1 LLHFS
6 LKSGTIFYR
15 NRPRNRL
22 RYRDRSYRLRVSGLT
37 LVSNFITITGL
48 QDQVYSSSIPL
59 FSIILARFVSM
70 KLFDQYPV
78 SLTNSLSG
86 KKEIL
91 NVINPGHL
99 GLYVCGPTV
108 YNNVHL
114 GNVRTFMMFDI
125 VARYFRFLEYKVRYV
140 RNITDVGHLE
150 NDADEGEDK
159 IAKKARLEQLEPM
172 EIVKHYTEGFHQ
184 VMRQFNI
191 LPPNIEPSATG
202 HIVEQIE
209 IVKKLIANGFAYEVN
224 GSVYFDV
231 TRYNADHHYGILSGR
246 VVEELMESGRK
257 LDSQDEKR
265 NKIDFALWKKASPHH
280 IMRWPSP
287 WGDGFPGWHIECTV
301 MSTKY
306 LGETFDIHGGGM
318 DLKFPH
324 HECEIAQAVGA
335 TGKTPV
341 HYWLHT
347 NMLTVN
353 GQKMSK
359 SLGNSFLPSELFAG
373 NHPLLDKG
381 YGPMTVRF
389 FMLQSHYSSTLDFSN
404 DALRAAEKGYKKLS
418 NALGAA
424 KKLVHSVN
432 GKPDPELATSLN
444 SMIDDLHRNMSDD
457 FNTATTLATLFE
469 MSARI
474 NDFKSG
480 NVALSSLDG
489 DTFERFRNAYTS
501 FMEDV
506 LGLTEEEEHNQA
518 LLDGVIKVLIDLRKK
533 ARHDRDFS
541 LSDKIRDD
549 LKVMGVQ
556 LMDGKDGDMSF
567 TID

>member
-1 LLHFS
+1 
-6 LKSGTIFYR
+6 
-15 NRPRNRL
+15 
-22 RYRDRSYRLRVSGLT
+22 
-37 LVSNFITITGL
+37 
-48 QDQVYSSSIPL
+48 
-59 FSIILARFVSM
+59 M
-70 KLFDQYPV
+70 KHYDKYPV
-78 SLTNSLSG
+78 HLTNSLSG
-86 KKEIL
+86 EKEFL
-91 NVINPGHL
+91 KPVNPGHI
-99 GLYVCGPTV
+99 GMYVCGPTV
-108 YNNVHL
+108 YNDVHL

-125 VARYFRFLEYKVRYV
+125 VSRYLRFIGYSVRYV

-172 EIVKHYTEGFHQ
+172 EVVKYYTDGFHT

-191 LPPNIEPSATG
+191 LPPSIEPAATG
-202 HIVEQIE
+202 HLVEQIE
-209 IVKKLIANGFAYEVN
+209 IVKKLIENGLAYEVN

-231 TRYNADHHYGILSGR
+231 TQYNKNQHYGILSGR
-246 VVEELMESGRK
+246 VVEELMQSGRK
-257 LDSQDEKR
+257 LDGQDEKR
-265 NKIDFALWKKASPHH
+265 NRIDFALWKKASPYH

-287 WGDGFPGWHIECTV
+287 WGEGFPGWHIECTV

-335 TGKTPV
+335 NGKMPA

-359 SLGNSFLPSELFAG
+359 SLGNSFLPRELFSG
-373 NHPLLDKG
+373 NHSLLEKG

-404 DALRAAEKGYKKLS
+404 EALSAAEKGFKKLS
-418 NALGAA
+418 NALSVI
-424 KKLVHSVN
+424 KKFTHPGDN
-432 GKPDPELATSLN
+432 TPDKELTQALIKLTEELY
-444 SMIDDLHRNMSDD
+444 INMSDD
-457 FNTATTLATLFE
+457 FNTARTLAVLFE

-480 NVALSSLDG
+480 NLLLGSIDKE
-489 DTFERFRNAYTS
+489 TFESFKSTFIG

-506 LGLTEEEEHNQA
+506 LGLKEEEENNHG
-518 LLDGVIKVLIDLRKK
+518 LLNGVINVLIELRKK
-533 ARHDRDFS
+533 ARQDRNFA

-549 LKVMGVQ
+549 LKAMGVQ
-556 LMDGKDGDMSF
+556 LMDGKNGEMSY

>member
-1 LLHFS
+1 MELY
-6 LKSGTIFYR
+6 K
-15 NRPRNRL
+15 
-22 RYRDRSYRLRVSGLT
+22 
-37 LVSNFITITGL
+37 
-48 QDQVYSSSIPL
+48 
-59 FSIILARFVSM
+59 
-70 KLFDQYPV
+70 KYPIH
-78 SLTNSLSG
+78 LTNSLSG
-86 KKEIL
+86 EKEL
-91 NVINPGHL
+91 FKPVNEGHL
-99 GLYVCGPTV
+99 GMYVCGPTV
-108 YNNVHL
+108 YSDVHL
-114 GNVRTFMMFDI
+114 GNVRTFLTFDI
-125 VARYFRFLEYKVRYV
+125 VSRYYRFLGYKVRYV

-172 EIVKHYTEGFHQ
+172 EVVKKITEGFHH
-184 VMRQFNI
+184 VLRQFNMI
-191 LPPNIEPSATG
+191 PPSIEPSATG

-209 IVKKLIANGFAYEVN
+209 IVKKLIQHGLAYEVN

-231 TRYNADHHYGILSGR
+231 LKYNEHHHYGILSGR
-246 VVEELMESGRK
+246 VIEELMESGRK

-265 NKIDFALWKKASPHH
+265 NKIDFALWKKASPYH
-280 IMRWPSP
+280 IMRWISP
-287 WGDGFPGWHIECTV
+287 WGEGFPGWHIECTV

-306 LGETFDIHGGGM
+306 LGETFDVHGGGM

-335 TGKTPV
+335 NNKQPAN
-341 HYWLHT
+341 YWLHS

-373 NHPLLDKG
+373 THALLDKG

-404 DALRAAEKGYKKLS
+404 EALHAAEKGFKRLVNALTAIKKLEHPGS
-418 NALGAA
+418 NQENNEVTEALKRLIEACY
-424 KKLVHSVN
+424 
-432 GKPDPELATSLN
+432 E
-444 SMIDDLHRNMSDD
+444 NMSDD
-457 FNTATTLATLFE
+457 FNTAKTLAVLFE

-480 NVALSSLDG
+480 NTSLNQIDAE
-489 DTFERFRNAYTS
+489 TFNHFKQTYIS

-506 LGLTEEEEHNQA
+506 LGLLEEEEHNTG
-518 LLDGVIKVLIDLRKK
+518 LLNGVINVLIELRKK
-533 ARHDRDFS
+533 ARQDKNFA

-549 LKVMGVQ
+549 LKTLGVQ
-556 LMDGKDGDMSF
+556 LMDGKDGDMGYVVE
-567 TID
+567 